1 MKKLLLAVFCLL
13 SSVAVFAQGQNLEVN
28 WHQSSIDGQ
37 VRAVIDD
44 ANINKPLAIV
54 GGGSHHGSATNNTLT
69 IDGHNVSITQSSTF
83 TDIENAQSNPLYYRY
98 GAYVAGGAVLNNLA
112 TGNKLNLLNT
122 TLAGRDAYG
131 GVAVLKTTAER
142 FGNGA
147 ANNNVVNIDGAT
159 IKGTSYT
166 PPGAMLPIFVGGNV
180 YGGYSE
186 YAKGTASGNTVN
198 ITDST
203 INGNIYGGAVYDQLT
218 TEDLATIPGA
228 RDSYA
233 DNNTVFVKDSFVN
246 GTIAGAAG
254 AGNTSNNTVVLDN
267 VQTTGK
273 LTVLGVNDNRGQ
285 EDGNVSAVYAS
296 NNSVTIKNGSSVS
309 SAAAVDSFSIN
320 AFDNSLTLDN
330 STVTNGSI
338 YAVNMGIRRSTSGEP
353 VLATVGN
360 NSLFLKN
367 ITGTDLIEIG
377 GALNLVGTANGNQIN
392 IQDSNITLTNTSEQF
407 MNGVLNAPKLETDNL
422 LSLPYDKGLMFG
434 GASMYYTSQTGTGEE
449 APEVKEMAL
458 AGTNSDGNSILL
470 QNGSFT
476 GNVMGGFSAYIVEVD
491 YTVVSDPG
499 EGAPTG
505 AKNEEKVY
513 KNGLET
519 TTTTT
524 TWEKQE
530 DDSWVQKTETSDPQT
545 ADQIDDV
552 YSASNNTV
560 VLDGIDFDGK
570 LYGGFVYGAELKE
583 QNMLTQNNTVLLRG
597 AVNLSDDSV
606 LYGGNNAYYASTNK
620 LVFDKVQ
627 STFKSLDQFQNFNT
641 NWLINADYDTNI
653 DFQFDNVTATLTPD
667 ASAMRNDSAVVVT
680 TKSEVDLTGIQQG
693 EDVSELI
700 NSTISLG
707 QDRLGVYTFDLTPTA
722 DGSSSV
728 NWTLTGQK
736 DRANMEVYGQL
747 PLVGLALASEGGELL
762 THAISDAW
770 KSDNDFSTFLNG
782 AYHHTRY
789 ETGSGFDLDSALV
802 QVGAWK
808 KFNEEWLGGFFAKY
822 SNGSYETYPIKVT
835 GAANVYGAG
844 LTTSYRYSETG
855 RLEATLEAG
864 YMDMDF
870 ESAALIS
877 SFESKGAYYGASAG
891 FVESLMQDLDLFAN
905 INWLR
910 KGEDD
915 ITDNLNQKVTFE
927 AMQSLNLRF
936 GADYTFSNVE
946 WDDLIPSIG
955 VMGIYEFDGDS
966 SVVIDG
972 EKNDD
977 ASLKGM
983 SGRGQISVAYQNN
996 DSFLPLR
1003 TVFTA
1008 YGQLGN
1014 RKGFGG
1020 EVNISF
1026 EF

>member
-37 VRAVIDD
+37 VREVTDD
-44 ANINKPLAIV
+44 ENINKPLAIV

-142 FGNGA
+142 FGNGV

-166 PPGAMLPIFVGGNV
+166 PPGAILPISVGGNV

-186 YAKGTASGNTVN
+186 YSHGTANNNKVN
-198 ITDST
+198 ITNSST
-203 INGNIYGGAVYDQLT
+203 INGNVYGGMVKDQLDT
-218 TEDLATIPGA
+218 NDISTEGA
-228 RDSYA
+228 LDTYA
-233 DNNTVFVKDSFVN
+233 DGNTVYVKDSTVN
-246 GTIAGAAG
+246 GTVAGAAG
-254 AGNTSNNTVVLDN
+254 ASTTNNNTVVVEN
-267 VQTTGK
+267 STVT
-273 LTVLGVNDNRGQ
+273 TVLGAAENHGLD
-285 EDGNVSAVYAS
+285 DGSTSLSYA
-296 NNSVTIKNGSSVS
+296 NNNTVTIKGNSTITN
-309 SAAAVDSFSIN
+309 AAAVQSESLN
-320 AFDNSLTLDN
+320 ANGNSLTIDN

-338 YAVNMGIRRSTSGEP
+338 YAVNMGLGLSNTSESS

-360 NSLFLKN
+360 NNLFLN
-367 ITGTDLIEIG
+367 TLTGGLTELG
-377 GALNLVGTANGNQIN
+377 GSLNLAGTADGNQIN
-392 IQDSNITLTNTSEQF
+392 IQDSNITLTNTSKNF
-407 MNGVLNAPKLETDNL
+407 MNGKLNAPKLDTDNL
-422 LSLPYDKGLMFG
+422 LYMPSDKGLLFG

-491 YTVVSDPG
+491 YTVVSDPA
-499 EGAPTG
+499 EGAPAG

-583 QNMLTQNNTVLLRG
+583 QNMLTQNNAVLLRG

-627 STFKSLDQFQNFNT
+627 STFKSLDQFQNF
-641 NWLINADYDTNI
+641 
-653 DFQFDNVTATLTPD
+653 
-667 ASAMRNDSAVVVT
+667 
-680 TKSEVDLTGIQQG
+680 
-693 EDVSELI
+693 
-700 NSTISLG
+700 
-707 QDRLGVYTFDLTPTA
+707 
-722 DGSSSV
+722 
-728 NWTLTGQK
+728 
-736 DRANMEVYGQL
+736 
-747 PLVGLALASEGGELL
+747 
-762 THAISDAW
+762 
-770 KSDNDFSTFLNG
+770 
-782 AYHHTRY
+782 
-789 ETGSGFDLDSALV
+789 
-802 QVGAWK
+802 
-808 KFNEEWLGGFFAKY
+808 
-822 SNGSYETYPIKVT
+822 
-835 GAANVYGAG
+835 
-844 LTTSYRYSETG
+844 
-855 RLEATLEAG
+855 
-864 YMDMDF
+864 
-870 ESAALIS
+870 
-877 SFESKGAYYGASAG
+877 
-891 FVESLMQDLDLFAN
+891 
-905 INWLR
+905 
-910 KGEDD
+910 
-915 ITDNLNQKVTFE
+915 
-927 AMQSLNLRF
+927 
-936 GADYTFSNVE
+936 
-946 WDDLIPSIG
+946 
-955 VMGIYEFDGDS
+955 
-966 SVVIDG
+966 
-972 EKNDD
+972 
-977 ASLKGM
+977 
-983 SGRGQISVAYQNN
+983 
-996 DSFLPLR
+996 
-1003 TVFTA
+1003 
-1008 YGQLGN
+1008 
-1014 RKGFGG
+1014 
-1020 EVNISF
+1020 
-1026 EF
+1026 

>member
-1 MKKLLLAVFCLL
+1 MKKILLAVFCLL
-13 SSVAVFAQGQNLEVN
+13 SSVAVFAQSQNLDIN
-28 WHQSSIDGQ
+28 WQQSSIDGQ
-37 VRAVIDD
+37 SREVTDD
-44 ANINKPLAIV
+44 SNINKSLAIV
-54 GGGSHHGSATNNTLT
+54 GGGSQRGSATNNTLT
-69 IDGHNVSITQSSTF
+69 IDGHNVSITDSNVLEEIDEDS
-83 TDIENAQSNPLYYRY
+83 SNPNYYRK
-98 GAYVAGGAVLNNLA
+98 GAYVAGGAVLNNQA
-112 TGNKLNLLNT
+112 TGNTLNLLNSAN
-122 TLAGRDAYG
+122 LNGRDAYG
-131 GVAVLKTTAER
+131 GAAVIRNPADR
-142 FGNGA
+142 FGSGS
-147 ANNNVVNIDGAT
+147 ANNNVANVDGVTTKSESFFPA
-159 IKGTSYT
+159 GSMTS
-166 PPGAMLPIFVGGNV
+166 ISVGGNV

-186 YAKGTASGNTVN
+186 YSHGTANNNKVN
-198 ITDST
+198 ITNSST
-203 INGNIYGGAVYDQLT
+203 INGNVYGGMVKDQLDPNDIS
-218 TEDLATIPGA
+218 TEGA
-228 RDSYA
+228 LDTYA
-233 DNNTVFVKDSFVN
+233 DGNTVYVKDSIVN
-246 GTIAGAAG
+246 GTVAGAAG
-254 AGNTSNNTVVLDN
+254 ASTTNNNTVVVEN
-267 VQTTGK
+267 STVT
-273 LTVLGVNDNRGQ
+273 TVLGAAENHGLD
-285 EDGNVSAVYAS
+285 DGSTSLSYA
-296 NNSVTIKNGSSVS
+296 NNNTVTIKGNSTITN
-309 SAAAVDSFSIN
+309 AAAVQSESLN
-320 AFDNSLTLDN
+320 ANGNSLTIDN

-338 YAVNMGIRRSTSGEP
+338 YAVNMGLGLSNTSESS

-360 NSLFLKN
+360 NNLFLNTLTGGLTELGGSLNLAGTADGNKIN
-367 ITGTDLIEIG
+367 IT
-377 GALNLVGTANGNQIN
+377 
-392 IQDSNITLTNTSEQF
+392 DSSLTLTNSSKKF

-422 LSLPYDKGLMFG
+422 LSLPYNKGLMFG

-499 EGAPTG
+499 EGAPAG
-505 AKNEEKVY
+505 AQNEEKVY
-513 KNGLET
+513 KNGLVT

-530 DDSWVQKTETSDPQT
+530 DDSWVQKTETSDPQQ

-560 VLDGIDFDGK
+560 VLDGVTFDGK
-570 LYGGFVYGAELKE
+570 LYGGYIDGAELKDK
-583 QNMLTQNNTVLLRG
+583 NKLIKNNTVVLRG
-597 AVNLSDDSV
+597 AVNLSDATV
-606 LYGGNNAYYASTNK
+606 LYGSNVVNDYTETNN

-627 STFKSLDQFQNFNT
+627 STFKTLDQFQNFNST
-641 NWLINADYDTNI
+641 WAINADFNTNI
-653 DFQFDNVTATLTPD
+653 DFQFDHVTALLTPD
-667 ASAMRNDSAVVVT
+667 ASAMQSNSAVVVKT
-680 TKSEVDLTGIQQG
+680 HSDVDLTGIQQG
-693 EDVSELI
+693 EDVSDLI

-707 QDRLGVYTFDLTPTA
+707 QERIGVYTFDLTPTA
-722 DGSSSV
+722 GSASSV
-728 NWTLTGQK
+728 NWTLTGKK

-762 THAISDAW
+762 THSVSDAW

-782 AYHHTRY
+782 GYHHTRY

-835 GAANVYGAG
+835 GAANVFGGG
-844 LTTSYRYSETG
+844 LMTSYRYSETG

-910 KGEDD
+910 KGKDD